1 MTQEQYTTMVL
12 KADEGMALTQ
22 AGDVSIR
29 DRIITGTVYLAANDS
44 PDNWKEI
51 TEAEGAEIAAAQ
63 AAERKGAMERRS
75 AGHEE

>member
-22 AGDVSIR
+22 AADVSVCE
-29 DRIITGTVYLAANDS
+29 RIVTDTVYLAANDS

-51 TEAEGAEIAAAQ
+51 TEAEGAEIVAAQ

>member
-29 DRIITGTVYLAANDS
+29 DRIVTGTVYLAANDS

-51 TEAEGAEIAAAQ
+51 ASAQ
-63 AAERKGAMERRS
+63 AAERKGGDGKEECRS
-75 AGHEE
+75 